1 MLINSMVGVNI
12 YILIHMSNYHIVHF
26 KYIIILL
33 INYASMKLKKET
45 EGNRP
50 VMELAPYSVKESP
63 TQRERRL
70 YIAQSKVR
78 VVKIISVNIPSENPH

>member
-1 MLINSMVGVNI
+1 
-12 YILIHMSNYHIVHF
+12 
-26 KYIIILL
+26 
-33 INYASMKLKKET
+33 MKLKKET
-45 EGNRP
+45 EGYRP

-78 VVKIISVNIPSENPH
+78 VVKIISVNIPNENPH